1 MPDVLDIESLTP
13 SEYLMMEVLA
23 ARHRLGEAW
32 WTFPKDQS
40 PTARKLEARGLVW
53 SKSGVAQ
60 GTIRVCLTST
70 GVRAWKLDQE
80 CPNPGSDGPDGP
92 DGPGRPFSELGSTG
106 MLWLINRTA
115 LHPRGYAMALH
126 VDLDGDVT
134 GWSIEGDGSEP
145 WAYAESMESA
155 EKERFEALKRLLP

>member
-23 ARHRLGEAW
+23 ARHRLGETL

-53 SKSGVAQ
+53 SKSGIAQ
-60 GTIRVCLTST
+60 GTIQVYLTSA
-70 GVRAWKLDQE
+70 GIKAWKLDQE
-80 CPNPGSDGPDGP
+80 YSTPAPPGWSRR
-92 DGPGRPFSELGSTG
+92 PGRPFSELGSTG

-126 VDLDGDVT
+126 IDIEGGAT
-134 GWSIEGDGSEP
+134 GWSIQGDGSEP